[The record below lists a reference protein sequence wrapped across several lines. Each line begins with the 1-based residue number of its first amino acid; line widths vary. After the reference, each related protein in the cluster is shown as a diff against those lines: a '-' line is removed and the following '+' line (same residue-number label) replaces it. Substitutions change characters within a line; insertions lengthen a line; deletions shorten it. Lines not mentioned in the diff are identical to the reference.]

1 MKILLVDDK
10 EENIYLLEALFSGNG
25 YETISAKNGAEAL
38 ESALKNKPELIIS
51 DILMPVMDG
60 FTLCRELKKDSNLS
74 NIPFVFYTATY
85 TSDKDEEFALSLGAD
100 RFILKPQDP
109 DSFIKI
115 IEEVLEEVKEKK
127 NKPGTPAALPDEIIL
142 KKYNS
147 ALIRKLEDKMVQADD
162 REKELRKT
170 NKELENII
178 EEHKRTESALRE
190 SEMKYRTLVSQSP
203 DGIFIADLAGN
214 FLSVNKAMCESLMF
228 SADEFLS
235 MSIWDVVPVKYK
247 QQHQERLTK
256 IINGEGINNAVEYEV
271 KGKDG
276 RRYFIEVM
284 SVPYYK
290 DNLLVGFQGIA
301 RDITSRKQA
310 EEKIT
315 LLAHSIKNI
324 SECVSITDDKENFIF
339 VNDAFLEKY
348 GYTEEEIIGRNRS
361 MLRPKDSENN
371 ALLKNILPETIKGGW
386 MGEIMNVKKDG
397 TKFPIY
403 LSTSV
408 LKDDN
413 NNPIA
418 LIGVAA
424 DITELKRSH
433 EELIRAKES
442 AEKSDR
448 LKTEFLMQISH
459 EIRTPINVIS
469 SFVNVLKEELNNLSE
484 EELSKILTSI
494 ELSSYRIIRTIEM
507 IINMSEMQ
515 IGSYNPTWE
524 EFDLVKDVL
533 LNIYQ
538 KFLEPA
544 KIKNLQLIFTN
555 SLKDAAIRGDLY
567 SINQIFSQLLD
578 NAVKY
583 TQKGTIEILITGD
596 NKKIEVIIGDT
607 GIGMSAEFLN
617 NLFEP
622 FMQEEQGYSRS
633 FEGNGLG
640 LALVKKYCDLNGVQI
655 SIESKKEFGSKFILT
670 FNRKS

>member
-1 MKILLVDDK
+1 MKILIVDDK
-10 EENIYLLEALFSGNG
+10 EENTYLLEALFSGNG

-38 ESALKNKPELIIS
+38 KLALKNKPELIIS

-60 FTLCRELKKDSNLS
+60 FTLCRELKKDINLC

-100 RFILKPQDP
+100 KFILKPQDP
-109 DSFIKI
+109 DAFIKM
-115 IEEVLEEVKEKK
+115 IEEVLEEVKVKK
-127 NKPGTPAALPDEIIL
+127 NKPIAHATLPDEIIL

-147 ALIRKLEDKMVQADD
+147 ALIRKLEDKMAQADET
-162 REKELRKT
+162 EKELRKT
-170 NKELENII
+170 NAELKSII
-178 EEHKRTESALRE
+178 EEHKRTEAALRE
-190 SEMKYRTLVSQSP
+190 SEMKYRTLVAQSP
-203 DGIFIADLAGN
+203 DGIFIVDLKGN
-214 FLSVNKAMCESLMF
+214 FLSVNKAMCDSLKF
-228 SADEFLS
+228 STEEFLS
-235 MSIWDVVPVKYK
+235 MSIWDIVPVKYK
-247 QQHQERLTK
+247 QQHQERLMK
-256 IINGEGINNAVEYEV
+256 IINGEGINEAAEYEV
-271 KGKDG
+271 TGKDG

-290 DNLLVGFQGIA
+290 EDLLVGFQGIA

-315 LLAHSIKNI
+315 LLAHSIKTI
-324 SECVSITDDKENFIF
+324 SECVSITDEKENFIF

-361 MLRPKDSENN
+361 ILRPKDSVNN
-371 ALLKNILPETIKGGW
+371 SLLKDILPETIKGGW
-386 MGEIMNVKKDG
+386 MGEIINVKKDG

-413 NNPIA
+413 NHPIA
-418 LIGVAA
+418 LIGVAT
-424 DITELKRSH
+424 DITETKKSQ
-433 EELIRAKES
+433 EELIRAKER

-469 SFVNVLKEELNNLSE
+469 SFVSVLKEELNTLSE
-484 EELSKILTSI
+484 DELSKILTSI
-494 ELSSYRIIRTIEM
+494 ETSSYRIIRTIEM

-515 IGSYNPTWE
+515 IGTYNPTWE
-524 EFDLVKDVL
+524 EIDLANDVL
-533 LNIYQ
+533 LNMYH
-538 KFLEPA
+538 KFLQPA
-544 KIKNLQLIFTN
+544 KIKNLELIFTN
-555 SLKDAAIRGDLY
+555 RIKEAAIRGDLY
-567 SINQIFSQLLD
+567 SINQIFSNLLD
-578 NAVKY
+578 NAIKY
-583 TQKGTIEILITGD
+583 TQKGKIEILITGNNN
-596 NKKIEVIIGDT
+596 NKPEVIIEDT
-607 GIGMSAEFLN
+607 GIGMSDEFLE

-640 LALVKKYCDLNGVQI
+640 LALVKKYCDLNGIHI
-655 SIESKKEFGSKFILT
+655 SVESKKEKGSRFILA
-670 FNRKS
+670 FN